1 MAMPVMKIMNTPART
16 LATVIE
22 SIANDNAIPLER
34 RKSTVSLLRAG
45 ARFLGKTPEQLAFDG
60 TLLAR
65 LTKVA
70 PRRHKIGKEYL
81 QNVRTSY
88 RFALKHEGIE
98 HVPGRDTS
106 PPSPAW
112 HALLVAM
119 ADSPERSTVTRA
131 ARWFSRKAIRPATIT
146 LADIEAFRVALIAG
160 DVRGSAKATWWLL
173 VNGWTK
179 AMTT

>member
-45 ARFLGKTPEQLAFDG
+45 ARFLGKTPEQLPFHS
-60 TLLAR
+60 TLWAKLE
-65 LTKVA
+65 KVA
-70 PRRHKIGKEYL
+70 PRRQKVGKGHL
-81 QNVRTSY
+81 QNVRTAY

-106 PPSPAW
+106 PPS
-112 HALLVAM
+112 
-119 ADSPERSTVTRA
+119 
-131 ARWFSRKAIRPATIT
+131 
-146 LADIEAFRVALIAG
+146 
-160 DVRGSAKATWWLL
+160 
-173 VNGWTK
+173 
-179 AMTT
+179 